1 MEEKRKV
8 VKLGKKNI
16 VAVIIVCVLIVAFA
30 LAVGII
36 PEKPIGERIILSA
49 DSTEESYGS
58 TLKGSPVGIGNLV
71 GVVSGGNFMISDDKG
86 EIKTS
91 ENFVLTDPIIHSSG
105 NYTIGADYKGNVA
118 KLYEKGEVETTVNAE
133 GKIIS
138 VVTNAN
144 GFFAIAT
151 KEAGYNAVITVY
163 RKNGEAIYR
172 YRITEN
178 TFVDMDISANNRK
191 LVVTEAAMQGGIV
204 GSNVV
209 LAEFNREN
217 AESVFY
223 TKGNIYVAVH
233 FNRNG
238 SFVCLGNEQIDIFRA
253 DGTKSCE
260 IEYGG
265 RKLLASD
272 IGTDDMIALGF
283 EAGADEEAG
292 VSSVEIYDK
301 NGKQRGKIQLEDEI
315 EHIGVNGRYAA
326 LSHGDKTD
334 IVNGECKIKLTHES
348 TSPVKY
354 AMPFDN
360 GKSVVVFSGGNTLIL
375 K

>member
-1 MEEKRKV
+1 MEEKRKA

-16 VAVIIVCVLIVAFA
+16 IFVIIVFVLIVAFA
-30 LAVGII
+30 AVVGII

-49 DSTEESYGS
+49 SSTEESYGS

-71 GVVSGGNFMISDDKG
+71 GVVSGGNFIISDDKG

-91 ENFVLTDPIIHSSG
+91 ENFVLTDPILHSNG
-105 NYTIGADYKGNVA
+105 NYTIAADYKSNVA
-118 KLYEKGEVETTVNAE
+118 KLYEKGEVETTINAD

-191 LVVTEAAMQGGIV
+191 LVVLEAALQGGTV

-253 DGTKSCE
+253 DGTKNCE
-260 IEYGG
+260 IGYGG
-265 RKLLASD
+265 RKLIASD
-272 IGTDDMIALGF
+272 IGTDDMICLGF
-283 EAGADEEAG
+283 EAGANEDAG
-292 VSSVEIYDK
+292 TSVVEIYDK
-301 NGKQRGKIQLEDEI
+301 NGKPTGTIQLEDEI
-315 EHIGVNGRYAA
+315 EHIGVNGNYAA
-326 LSHGDKTD
+326 LSHGDKAD
-334 IVNGECKIKLTHES
+334 IVNRECKIKLTHES
-348 TSPVKY
+348 TAPVKY